1 MAITLDDL
9 DMRILGELQEDVTL
23 PVVDIADR
31 VGSSKS
37 VVWRRIQTY
46 IEAGIIERR
55 VAILCPKKVGCNVIV
70 FALVKMSRHSTNAV
84 PKFIEAVRAIPQ
96 VLECHTVLGQ
106 VDFLL
111 KIVTSSI
118 EEYRDVVWTKLS
130 RMEVQDISSMISFEQ
145 SISRTQLPLRH
156 LGA

>member
-1 MAITLDDL
+1 MTVNFDSL
-9 DMRILGELQEDVTL
+9 DMRILEELQVDVTL

-37 VVWRRIQTY
+37 VVWRRVQAFVEEGVIQ
-46 IEAGIIERR
+46 ER
-55 VAILCPKKVGCNVIV
+55 VAVLDPKKVGCNVIV
-70 FALVKMSRHSTNAV
+70 FALVKMSRHGTNAL
-84 PKFIEAVRAIPQ
+84 PKFIESVKAIPQ

-111 KIVTSSI
+111 KIVATSI

-130 RMEVQDISSMISFEQ
+130 RLEVQEISSMISFEQ
-145 SISRTQLPLRH
+145 AVHRTQLPLRH